1 MDNSAGG
8 VSSGS
13 DSSGS
18 VSSGSE
24 SPGGGSANSRPASK
38 PAAAPGASPRLRG
51 RANSAQD
58 AWQGFLEELRKISS
72 SLGRVFERQGSL
84 LKFEGSKAVI
94 ELRSLR
100 EDERGQVL
108 DRRSG
113 RQIEAAFEAA
123 IGRPVQVQLQDT
135 AATQPG
141 SEDAFTSSVRDQFDG
156 RIEE

>member
-1 MDNSAGG
+1 MDNSAG
-8 VSSGS
+8 
-13 DSSGS
+13 S
-18 VSSGSE
+18 VSSGGE
-24 SPGGGSANSRPASK
+24 SASNRPASK
-38 PAAAPGASPRLRG
+38 PTAAPGASPRLRG

-58 AWQGFLEELRKISS
+58 AWQGFLEELCKISA